1 MKKIVGVGLILFS
14 SIVLGACGNSNS
26 NSDTP
31 KETTTA
37 SSTMV
42 SLEFSSSV
50 EKKTNLLSNDLDF
63 GKIADNVPDGE
74 SIEVQGK
81 QDYSTNFNDNS
92 WAGVNLNIDRVS
104 VVKTTDIKD
113 YSDNQYNGFVAV
125 HYNIDNT
132 QQDVSIYPNQA
143 TIVTDYGEQ
152 VDDGGVFN
160 YNSWDGDF
168 MKGTKKDGWGIYPLS
183 KLPDAS
189 SIKSLRLKIDSS
201 YETDN
206 YDDENSYH
214 TYDIN
219 LNLQ

>member
-50 EKKTNLLSNDLDF
+50 EKKTNLLSNDSDF

-92 WAGVNLNIDRVS
+92 WAGVNLNIDRS
-104 VVKTTDIKD
+104 
-113 YSDNQYNGFVAV
+113 Q
-125 HYNIDNT
+125 
-132 QQDVSIYPNQA
+132 
-143 TIVTDYGEQ
+143 
-152 VDDGGVFN
+152 
-160 YNSWDGDF
+160 
-168 MKGTKKDGWGIYPLS
+168 L
-183 KLPDAS
+183 
-189 SIKSLRLKIDSS
+189 
-201 YETDN
+201 
-206 YDDENSYH
+206 
-214 TYDIN
+214 
-219 LNLQ
+219 

>member
-26 NSDTP
+26 NSDMP

-50 EKKTNLLSNDLDF
+50 EKKTNLLSNDSDF

-160 YNSWDGDF
+160 YDSWDGDF
-168 MKGTKKDGWGIYPLS
+168 MK
-183 KLPDAS
+183 
-189 SIKSLRLKIDSS
+189 
-201 YETDN
+201 
-206 YDDENSYH
+206 
-214 TYDIN
+214 
-219 LNLQ
+219 